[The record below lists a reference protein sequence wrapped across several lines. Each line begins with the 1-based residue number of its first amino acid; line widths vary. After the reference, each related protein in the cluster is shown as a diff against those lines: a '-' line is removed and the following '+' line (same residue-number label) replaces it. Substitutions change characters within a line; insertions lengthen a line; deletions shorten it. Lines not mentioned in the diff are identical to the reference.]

1 MPLYT
6 RGGDDGRTSLMD
18 GTRVSK
24 DDSHVTA
31 CGDLDELNSLLGWCR
46 CAGAGPELDGRI
58 EQIQRELFA
67 AGAELATPAA
77 AARRPGIGLV
87 GAVHGRRLE
96 SWIDEACAA
105 TAPLANFVLPGGCEL
120 AARLH
125 VARTCCRRAERSVV
139 HLGQTEPVRGEVVVY
154 LNRLGDLLFAWARLA
169 NRQAGA
175 PDVLWIPSP

>member
-6 RGGDDGRTSLMD
+6 HSGDDGRTSLVD

-24 DDSHVTA
+24 NDPHVTA

-46 CAGAGPELDGRI
+46 CAGATSVLDGRI

-67 AGAELATPAA
+67 VGVELSTPAA
-77 AARRPGIGLV
+77 ATRPPRIGLV
-87 GAVHGRRLE
+87 GPIHSRRLE

-120 AARLH
+120 AARMHLT
-125 VARTCCRRAERSVV
+125 RTCCRRVERSVV
-139 HLGQTEPVRGEVVVY
+139 GLRETEPVRDEVIAY
-154 LNRLGDLLFAWARLA
+154 LNRLGDLLFAWARQA
-169 NRQAGA
+169 NREAGV
-175 PDVLWIPSP
+175 PDVLWIPSS